1 MMLRMLKHAVLSACL
16 LAVLGAA
23 WQAAAGM

>member
-16 LAVLGAA
+16 LAATGAA